1 MFGSC
6 SQPIKA
12 IKIISCGTRDS
23 QHGVRNSRFSTFSKN
38 RSNKKTT
45 TYDSPISTRVRRHTN
60 CLRIAE
66 LEIFNIQSEQQQ
78 QRDDDLRSPLTTV
91 VHANCLRTAD
101 LLFKANGTR
110 DFQHSIRTAA
120 TAKET
125 TTTRQSPLVSTI
137 RANCLRTAN
146 LLFVEVTHLD
156 HQMNQNQKKLMHAM

>member
-12 IKIISCGTRDS
+12 NKIISCGTRDF
-23 QHGVRNSRFSTFSKN
+23 QHSVRTEATKRRQLMTRQSPLVSVAIRTACELRNSRSSIFNQNS
-38 RSNKKTT
+38 SNKEMTT
-45 TYDSPISTRVRRHTN
+45 
-60 CLRIAE
+60 C
-66 LEIFNIQSEQQQ
+66 
-78 QRDDDLRSPLTTV
+78 DLHSRPSSM
-91 VHANCLRTAD
+91 RTAD

-125 TTTRQSPLVSTI
+125 TTTRQSPLVSTLH
-137 RANCLRTAN
+137 ANCLRTAN